1 MSINNEFCFLKPEN
15 QVRLVKLY
23 CSHFSGSPSWSF
35 TSVPFNQFMNS
46 WNVNIKAVFE
56 LPYATH
62 SYLAEE
68 LTGGKNAR
76 QMVYKRFINF
86 LSSVANNR
94 RDALVALLKT
104 VSTTCRS
111 LTGSNLRV
119 LLLDTGVAVVPGVTK
134 GHVLSNYRVYSTP
147 QDQEWRLG
155 LLVSLLELRE
165 DRWSLQFDDETGQF
179 GGNEVNVLINN
190 VCTS

>member
-1 MSINNEFCFLKPEN
+1 
-15 QVRLVKLY
+15 
-23 CSHFSGSPSWSF
+23 
-35 TSVPFNQFMNS
+35 
-46 WNVNIKAVFE
+46 
-56 LPYATH
+56 
-62 SYLAEE
+62 
-68 LTGGKNAR
+68 
-76 QMVYKRFINF
+76 MVYKRFINF

-165 DRWSLQFDDETGQF
+165 DRWSLQFDEETGNF
-179 GGNEVNVLINN
+179 GEDEVSVLINN